1 MEMHNAFNQQY
12 GYRPHMSPSPNPIP
26 SQSSQRF
33 SPLNSLDIED
43 DEFAPLFGEGPSQPV
58 VQDSPDESP
67 VEEVAPVKRKYVRK
81 RQPAK
86 KNDKD
91 VNEPWTPD
99 EEAALC
105 KAWINTSENNK
116 DGNGKKTNGFWM
128 EGQLLW
134 KTVLSWRTVECKFNG
149 KITVVIL
156 VRDRCPREK

>member
-1 MEMHNAFNQQY
+1 MYMNNPFSPQSQQQQQMEMHNAFNQQY

-26 SQSSQRF
+26 SQSSQHF

-58 VQDSPDESP
+58 VQDSPDESS
-67 VEEVAPVKRKYVRK
+67 VEEVAPVKWKYVRK
-81 RQPAK
+81 QQSAK

-128 EGQLLW
+128 EVTTYFHKETGSA
-134 KTVLSWRTVECKFNG
+134 KRS
-149 KITVVIL
+149 L
-156 VRDRCPREK
+156 V